1 MSDFLLPSD
10 FEVNLPR
17 SPFALGQWLLK
28 NGVTEE
34 IVNVLKGRLAC
45 FGAIDLKTMAVL
57 GSLRSFP

>member
-17 SPFALGQWLLK
+17 SPVALGQWLLK

-45 FGAIDLKTMAVL
+45 FGV
-57 GSLRSFP
+57 RSI

>member
-17 SPFALGQWLLK
+17 SPVALGQCLLK

-45 FGAIDLKTMAVL
+45 FGA
-57 GSLRSFP
+57 RSI

>member
-28 NGVTEE
+28 NGVIMCNQMVTSEVRE
-34 IVNVLKGRLAC
+34 
-45 FGAIDLKTMAVL
+45 
-57 GSLRSFP
+57 